1 MIALIQNT
9 GFLLLGLFIG
19 FLLGEREAY
28 KNKKEN

>member
-28 KNKKEN
+28 KK